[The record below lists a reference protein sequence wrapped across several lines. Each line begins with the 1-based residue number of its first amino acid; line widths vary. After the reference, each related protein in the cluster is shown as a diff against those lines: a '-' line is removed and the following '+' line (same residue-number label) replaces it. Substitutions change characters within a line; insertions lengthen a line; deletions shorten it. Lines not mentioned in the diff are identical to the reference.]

1 MDGRTEV
8 FARMRLRCAVDAPAA
23 EGMEWAQAPS
33 VHAFEEDPMADS
45 PTTEP
50 RPEAPA
56 GALHLPIL
64 GACGCGSG
72 CGCGCQ
78 SGGSCQCGGSC

>member
-1 MDGRTEV
+1 
-8 FARMRLRCAVDAPAA
+8 
-23 EGMEWAQAPS
+23 
-33 VHAFEEDPMADS
+33 MADS

-50 RPEAPA
+50 QQETSAELA
-56 GALHLPIL
+56 QGAVL

-78 SGGSCQCGGSC
+78 SGAPCQCGGCSG